1 MHYSVYIVS
10 SLQNLVYVFP
20 VRELQGMPALSTNED
35 KLERDT
41 NQTQLKSS

>member
-10 SLQNLVYVFP
+10 SLQNLVYVLP
-20 VRELQGMPALSTNED
+20 VWELQGMHALSTNED